1 MLRIKQ
7 ILQLLVEG
15 VSQKQICSDVYCS
28 KRMVSAVNKTAMNT
42 SRGFKELLSLPD
54 AEFKSIFMPED
65 TSQAVDT
72 RKIENKISLYTEVV
86 EFFPRISEI
95 ILKDFIHLY
104 TFVPTTGFTFL
115 YIIKLGTKISTDEVL
130 GSC

>member
-1 MLRIKQ
+1 M
-7 ILQLLVEG
+7 
-15 VSQKQICSDVYCS
+15 SQKQICSDVYCS